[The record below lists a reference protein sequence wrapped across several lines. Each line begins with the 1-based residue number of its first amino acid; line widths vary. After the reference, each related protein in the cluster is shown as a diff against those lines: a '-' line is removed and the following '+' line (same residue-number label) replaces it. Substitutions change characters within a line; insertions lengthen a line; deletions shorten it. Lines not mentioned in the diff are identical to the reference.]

1 MTRRFE
7 EAVHAEDLAS
17 IERFFKIFP
26 LIGRP
31 PLRIPHS
38 FQDQPDPDPSVF
50 GLKHSY
56 FVSHMR
62 QSVLIFLQ
70 DMYSTS

>member
-1 MTRRFE
+1 VRGIVTRRFE

-31 PLRIPHS
+31 LL
-38 FQDQPDPDPSVF
+38 PD
-50 GLKHSY
+50 
-56 FVSHMR
+56 
-62 QSVLIFLQ
+62 
-70 DMYSTS
+70 